1 MARDILHLSPPSYHF
16 FERIFREDNKHLDV
30 PPCKEGGGLFT
41 TVKRHGSASEI
52 CRIYL
57 KRIEHV
63 CFKFPEALEQ
73 RAGKRTH
80 RADSHCGRDD
90 GIRLDEGEGRLEQ
103 VCDTWGLGEPGGE
116 CVLHRLHL
124 LRLRE
129 RPLRQNR
136 VRLPRV

>member
-1 MARDILHLSPPSYHF
+1 MAHDILHLSRPSYHF

-41 TVKRHGSASEI
+41 TVKRHGSTSEI

-73 RAGKRTH
+73 RAEKRTH
-80 RADSHCGRDD
+80 WADSHCGRND
-90 GIRLDEGEGRLEQ
+90 GIWLDEGEGRLEQ
-103 VCDTWGLGEPGGE
+103 GGDTWGLGVPGGDGYE
-116 CVLHRLHL
+116 HALHRLHL
-124 LRLRE
+124 LRL
-129 RPLRQNR
+129 
-136 VRLPRV
+136 